1 MEPKMTEVEKIGD
14 QLRRAFEGEAWF
26 GDSLSEILAGVTAE
40 KASAH
45 PVPQVHSVVEIVLHL
60 IFTEDVMRRRIEG
73 ERATIHEGEDLFSV
87 GEVSEVVWKDTLVQ
101 METSH
106 RKLREVIGKLKE
118 EDLEAKVVGQEYSI
132 YFLLHGL
139 IQHLIYHA
147 GQIAMLKKAQV

>member
-1 MEPKMTEVEKIGD
+1 MTGVGKIED
-14 QLRRAFEGEAWF
+14 QLRRAFEGEAWY
-26 GDSLSEILAGVTAE
+26 GDSMSEILAGVTAE

-45 PVPQVHSVVEIVLHL
+45 PVPQVHSILEIVLHL

-73 ERATIHEGEDLFSV
+73 ERAIISEGEDLFSV
-87 GEVSEVVWKDTLVQ
+87 GEVSELVWKDTLVQ
-101 METSH
+101 METGH
-106 RKLREVIGKLKE
+106 RKLREVVGKLKE